1 MQLNL
6 FTITV
11 ATSLVFKKKNLI
23 SSNQLEM
30 ELVYD
35 VKESRSIRFGKHEF
49 FLLLKLLALIENA
62 VLIFDMSMMTF
73 PLIFTD
79 DVWKEI

>member
-11 ATSLVFKKKNLI
+11 ATSLVFKKNLI

>member
-11 ATSLVFKKKNLI
+11 ATSLVFKKK
-23 SSNQLEM
+23 SHQQQLEM